1 MGKVSKDIDAGRDGP
16 AADTETEIEVT
27 PRMIDEGIYT
37 YGIERWRL
45 EDGDLEYRRI
55 AITSIFRAMREAER
69 EK

>member
-1 MGKVSKDIDAGRDGP
+1 MGISRDTDAGHDGP
-16 AADTETEIEVT
+16 ATETETEIVIT
-27 PRMIDEGIYT
+27 PKMIDEGIYA